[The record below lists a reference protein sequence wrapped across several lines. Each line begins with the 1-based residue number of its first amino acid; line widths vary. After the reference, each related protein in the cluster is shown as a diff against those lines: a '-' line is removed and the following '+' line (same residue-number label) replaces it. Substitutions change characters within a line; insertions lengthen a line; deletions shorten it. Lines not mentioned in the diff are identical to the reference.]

1 MNKQLL
7 GPRRPR
13 KPGTLEIAVV
23 PHGTVKPRAVI
34 GTVKAFAG
42 LRMSRSQQSEIME
55 KLVSEGWIFF
65 PGQQPE
71 AGQAKFETDDEA
83 KALFR
88 AIGQTVAELDASQ
101 NAYRTKLK
109 AAVAEGEEMLRKAS
123 A

>member
-1 MNKQLL
+1 MNKQLP

-13 KPGTLEIAVV
+13 KPGTLDIAVV

-34 GTVKAFAG
+34 GTVKALAG
-42 LRMSRSQQSEIME
+42 SRLSKSQQSDFQQ
-55 KLVSEGWIFF
+55 KLMSEGWVLIAH
-65 PGQQPE
+65 GQPDTRQIRT
-71 AGQAKFETDDEA
+71 ETDDET

-88 AIGQTVAELDASQ
+88 AIGQTVTELDASQ

-123 A
+123 V